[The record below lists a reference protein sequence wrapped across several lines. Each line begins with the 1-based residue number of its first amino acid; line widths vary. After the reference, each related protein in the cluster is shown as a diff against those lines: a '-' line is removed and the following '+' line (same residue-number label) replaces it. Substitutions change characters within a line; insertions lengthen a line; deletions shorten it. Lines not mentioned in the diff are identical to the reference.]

1 MRPVASSTW
10 QAGASLESAAQDPD
24 IPGVELAVTPCADLA
39 ARDRQHVHDLF
50 ARSYAD
56 ANHAYLDHSMERL
69 RFVGLAWRGEQLV
82 GFALADTRFSE
93 VPRIPEPQLVT
104 LGGIGCIEPTER
116 RTGIFSRVSNLAA
129 AASGLLE
136 RPHGRVLA
144 GGRMAHPA
152 GFRAMTRIPTVLPR
166 EGAVLSSW
174 HLEVAEAVAR
184 LYGVSLK
191 PGSLVVQG
199 TGRPIGWPNIQID
212 VSEAEWR
219 PFAAVDRSRGDS
231 LLGLAWAPDA
241 PEGW

>member
-1 MRPVASSTW
+1 MKT
-10 QAGASLESAAQDPD
+10 GTPD
-24 IPGVELAVTPCADLA
+24 SEIPGVELAVTPCADLA
-39 ARDRQHVHDLF
+39 AQDRRHVHDLF

-56 ANHAYLDHSMERL
+56 ANHTYLDHSMERL
-69 RFVGLAWRGEQLV
+69 RFVSLAWRKRQLV

-93 VPRIPEPQLVT
+93 LPRVEEPQLVT

-116 RTGIFSRVSNLAA
+116 RTGIFSHVSRLAA

-136 RPHGRVLA
+136 RPHRRVLA

-152 GFRAMTRIPTVLPR
+152 GFRAMNRLPTVLPR
-166 EGAVLSSW
+166 EGVVLSSW

-191 PGSLVVQG
+191 PGTLIVQG

-219 PFAAVDRSRGDS
+219 PFARVDRSRGES